1 MKPFLQSGFSLVQG
15 LILSAVV
22 AGSGLV
28 ATRILIDQKATQRG
42 ASTRDAIEQ
51 FDEMIFAT
59 LADKAN
65 CRRTITANGKQIEIV
80 GAFTQVNLNEI
91 WTANSTTPIAQVG
104 SEYMNNSF
112 RIKSISVGQRS
123 TYGVSS
129 GVLSVVY
136 ERNNPSARTG
146 RIVGAK
152 EVRKKHVFFIQKR
165 PYVGGSGLDS
175 FDACYTEELS
185 KIDLNGQQSAFRGS
199 SNSMDLCY
207 QLIGI
212 ANPWASP
219 NVPAAVPADAA
230 FEWDSV
236 RNICKLR
243 TSCPAGR
250 VYTGIDTNG
259 RLRCQMPQDWVD
271 YNNILDA
278 TPPASCPIG
287 SQVGFQIIGNKVRIR
302 CN

>member
-15 LILSAVV
+15 MILSAVV

-28 ATRILIDQKATQRG
+28 ATRILMDQKATQRG

-51 FDEMIFAT
+51 FDEMLFAT

-65 CRRTITANGKQIEIV
+65 CRRTITANGKQLEIV
-80 GAFTQVNLNEI
+80 SAFTQVNLNEI
-91 WTANSTTPIAQVG
+91 WTANSTTAIAQVG
-104 SEYMNNSF
+104 SAYMNNAFS
-112 RIKSISVGQRS
+112 IKSITVGQRNI
-123 TYGVSS
+123 YGSSS
-129 GVLSVVY
+129 GVLNVIY
-136 ERNNPSARTG
+136 ERNNNTTRTG

-152 EVRKKHVFFIQKR
+152 EVRKKHVFYIQKR
-165 PYVGGSGLDS
+165 PYAGGAGLDS
-175 FDACYTEELS
+175 FDSCYTEELA
-185 KIDLNGQQSAFRGS
+185 KLDLNGQQSGFRGS

-207 QLIGI
+207 QMIGI
-212 ANPWASP
+212 SNPWASP

-230 FEWDSV
+230 FEWDPV

-259 RLRCQMPQDWVD
+259 RLRCQLPQDWVN
-271 YNNILDA
+271 YNTILDA
-278 TPPASCPIG
+278 TPPTTCPSG
-287 SQVGFQIIGNKVRIR
+287 SQVGFQIIGKKVRIR
-302 CN
+302 CY